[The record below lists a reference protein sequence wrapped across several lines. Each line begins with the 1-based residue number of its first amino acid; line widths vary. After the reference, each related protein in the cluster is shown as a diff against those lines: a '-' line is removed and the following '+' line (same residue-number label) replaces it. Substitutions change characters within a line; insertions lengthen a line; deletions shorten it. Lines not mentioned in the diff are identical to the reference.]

1 MSNIKFGAILPHS
14 LFQVEPFDIEARLA
28 SIKLLDMLGF
38 DDVWFFTNTFNPAEI
53 SAFKSAISSISQT
66 TKNISVGLAL
76 NPSDVP
82 DSAIEA
88 TKRLDQLEFRS
99 AIGLAIAAQVSP
111 ASARIAG
118 THDIGLV
125 SIGATA
131 PGGFN
136 ALASHWEI
144 YSRKAQ
150 ENNHFANRSNWSLV
164 GPMHLA
170 ETREQAISQVLH
182 GIDSWL
188 QPYTALGLC
197 SDSLSGTELAEAL
210 IQNGF
215 AVIGTPAD
223 AISQIERLVDQT
235 GGFGTYLLPGHNWAN
250 KANTNRSYEIFA
262 DSVAPRFKTKR
273 HPNA

>member
-14 LFQVEPFDIEARLA
+14 LSQVEPFDIEARL
-28 SIKLLDMLGF
+28 SNIKLLDMLGF
-38 DDVWFFTNTFNPAEI
+38 DAVWFFTNTFKPAEI
-53 SAFKSAISSISQT
+53 SAFESAISSISQT

-76 NPSDVP
+76 NPNGFP
-82 DSAIEA
+82 DSAAIT
-88 TKRLDQLEFRS
+88 TKRLGQLDFRTS
-99 AIGLAIAAQVSP
+99 IGLAIAAQVSP
-111 ASARIAG
+111 ESARMAG

-150 ENNHFANRSNWSLV
+150 ENDHFANRSNWSLV

-170 ETREQAISQVLH
+170 ETREQALSQVLH
-182 GIDSWL
+182 GIDSCL
-188 QPYTALGLC
+188 QLC
-197 SDSLSGTELAEAL
+197 SDSLRGIELAEAL